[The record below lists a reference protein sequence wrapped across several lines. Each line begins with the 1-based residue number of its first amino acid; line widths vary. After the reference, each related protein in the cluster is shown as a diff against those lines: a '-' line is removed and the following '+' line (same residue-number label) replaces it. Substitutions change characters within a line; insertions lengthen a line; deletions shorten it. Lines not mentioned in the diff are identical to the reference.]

1 MDTNYK
7 VLFEPMKIGSVEVK
21 NKFFMAP
28 MATIVQTDEDNSYTT
43 QSTDYYVAR
52 AKGGVGLIITGANWV
67 ENTVEPHAP
76 CSFPCPTKLPI
87 QV

>member
-1 MDTNYK
+1 MDQNYK
-7 VLFEPMKIGSVEVK
+7 ILFEPMKIGSVEVK

-28 MATIVQTDEDNSYTT
+28 MATIVHTDENNSYTP

-67 ENTVEPHAP
+67 
-76 CSFPCPTKLPI
+76 
-87 QV
+87 